1 MRKCTDIDVMCTVC
15 MYLMC
20 ILQDTSISIHIH
32 IHIHIHLCMYIII
45 GIRVEPQPAEKGGLW
60 TPKAP
65 WPCSVIHASIAHTPK
80 QMHRHTHVSVDMCLC
95 VCPHT
100 HRDTHTYAYASKRYA
115 SKLIA
120 CIRRWFGGLAGYA
133 GASVSDHISGER
145 VRRRSRGP
153 RVASWWCWFA
163 WSGRS
168 ASTLGGGGRQP
179 QFGFNLRAAGLYA
192 GLAAPPISLV
202 ALCLHFFLLRL
213 C

>member
-1 MRKCTDIDVMCTVC
+1 MCTVC

-179 QFGFNLRAAGLYA
+179 QFGFHLRPAGLYA
-192 GLAAPPISLV
+192 GLAARPISLLPCV
-202 ALCLHFFLLRL
+202 CIFFCLRL